1 VDIRARRAALAA
13 CFAVIFDMDGV
24 ISASNPYHRRA
35 WQAVC
40 RKHGLRV
47 ADSKFS
53 KIYGRINAEIVEY
66 LFGHRLP
73 KEEIKRYAAEK
84 EKIYRRSYGPRVKSV
99 AGLLAFL
106 EKLKRTGVK
115 RAVATSA
122 PTQNV
127 RMILRGTGAGR
138 YFKIVVDSTGI
149 KRGKPHPDIFLQAA
163 KKLGVPPRRCVVIE
177 DSMAGIEAAHRARMK
192 VVGITTTHSRKE
204 LSHADRVIRDF
215 RGLDPGSLEAMLR
228 NLWTP

>member
-1 VDIRARRAALAA
+1 MAIKRRRSVPAG
-13 CFAVIFDMDGV
+13 FAVIFDMDGV
-24 ISASNPYHRRA
+24 IAASNPYHRRA

-40 RKHGLRV
+40 RKHGRHV
-47 ADSKFS
+47 ADSRFAR
-53 KIYGRINAEIVEY
+53 IYGRINAEIVEY
-66 LFGHRLP
+66 LFGRRLP
-73 KEEIKRYAAEK
+73 KEDIRRYADEK
-84 EKIYRRSYGPRVKSV
+84 EAIYRASYGPHVKSV
-99 AGLLAFL
+99 ADLTVFL
-106 EKLKRTGVK
+106 EKLKKAGVR

-122 PTQNV
+122 PTENV
-127 RMILRGTGAGR
+127 RMILRGTGVRR
-138 YFKIVVDSTGI
+138 YFKTVVDSTGI
-149 KRGKPHPDIFLQAA
+149 KRGKPNPDIFLKAA

-215 RGLDPGSLEAMLR
+215 RGLDPGSLEALLQ